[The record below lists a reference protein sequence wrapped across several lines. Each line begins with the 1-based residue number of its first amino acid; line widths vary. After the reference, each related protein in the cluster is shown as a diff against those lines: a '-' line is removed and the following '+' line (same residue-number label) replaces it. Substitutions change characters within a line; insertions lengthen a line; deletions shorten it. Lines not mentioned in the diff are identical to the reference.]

1 MGKGRGGGG
10 GGGGGIGGPLN
21 IIYKGAIMCYNKK
34 IHQICNHITFTNMY
48 DSRPNYLLYI
58 WREID
63 LIFALIVQ

>member
-1 MGKGRGGGG
+1 MEIKGG
-10 GGGGGIGGPLN
+10 GGGGGIGGPFK